1 MTDFVMMRHSH
12 SVKILN
18 ARSYGGFTTRSDHHP
33 VITDFQLSFWKC
45 PSMRKSEDLCFMSYQ
60 QPAED
65 SYKQYQ
71 NILINQLHELSL
83 SSLNAENMEDVWK
96 KFVSTLHNAAESSFG
111 KVKSTKRTVKSMS
124 PTVVELSSR
133 QKQLHIRLN
142 SENDPEKRQRL
153 ASERNQILHHI

>member
-1 MTDFVMMRHSH
+1 
-12 SVKILN
+12 
-18 ARSYGGFTTRSDHHP
+18 
-33 VITDFQLSFWKC
+33 
-45 PSMRKSEDLCFMSYQ
+45 MRKSEDLCFMSYQ

-65 SYKQYQ
+65 SCKQDQ

-111 KVKSTKRTVKSMS
+111 KVKSTKHTVKSMN
-124 PTVVELSSR
+124 PTVIELSSR

-142 SENDPEKRQRL
+142 SENDPEKRKRL
-153 ASERNQILHHI
+153 ASERNQILHHIRSILRKEGDEFWQSQAEAVDARIPDARSYTMQFVT